1 MRGGEG
7 LIFHLSGRRK
17 LPIDYERDLNPE
29 QYRVVTAEGGPI
41 LVIAGAGS
49 GKTRTLTY
57 RVARLIETGT
67 PPERILLA
75 TFTNKAAREMLGRVE
90 LLTALDIRRL
100 WGGTFHHIANR
111 VLRRHGDRL
120 GYDRNY
126 TIMDKEDT
134 KSLLNAC
141 LADAGIETR
150 GGRFPKG
157 DVLGEII
164 GFSAN
169 TLTPL
174 EEVIERKYPHFGALA
189 EDIRCIARVYV
200 ERKRTL
206 NLMDFDDLLVNW
218 LTLLRNEPD
227 ALREYSERFLHVLVD
242 EYQDTNRLQ
251 AAILDLLGSRHRN
264 LMVVGD
270 DHQSIYSF
278 RGANF
283 ENILRFPE
291 RYPDAQ
297 LFKLE
302 TNYRSTPQILDLANR
317 SIVRNRDQFRK
328 ELRAVRKGG
337 FKPAYIPV
345 RNVTLQAAFVGRRI
359 MDLLMEGI
367 PVREIAVLY
376 RAHYH
381 SMELQMELTRRGIP
395 FEIRSGIRFFETAH
409 VKDITSYLRV
419 LVNPQDEAAWR
430 RVLGLC
436 EKVGRVTADRVWKAL
451 SAEADPLAA
460 IRDPAWVKRVGK
472 SAAPGLLR
480 LGETLAMLTEKVAEQ
495 APSDLIHLLLNRGY
509 RENLQ
514 DRYTDSFSREEDLL
528 QLANFSNRF
537 SSLADFLAELSLLTN
552 TAESEASA
560 SEEVK
565 DRVILSSIHQAKG
578 LEWSVVFLIWCAEG
592 MIPLARALGE
602 EGGEE
607 EERRLFYVATTRA
620 KDQLYLCHP
629 LIDHS
634 RGMGM
639 VPLRPSRFIEELE
652 QDAFHPT
659 ELPYEQWI
667 IDED

>member
-1 MRGGEG
+1 
-7 LIFHLSGRRK
+7 
-17 LPIDYERDLNPE
+17 LPIDYTKDLNPE
-29 QYRVVTAEGGPI
+29 QYRVVTVEGGPV

-57 RVARLIETGT
+57 RVARLIETGI

-90 LLTALDIRRL
+90 LLSGVDTRRL

-111 VLRRHGDRL
+111 VLRRNGDRL
-120 GYDRNY
+120 GYARNY
-126 TIMDKEDT
+126 SIMDTDDT

-141 LADAGIETR
+141 IADAGIETK

-157 DVLGEII
+157 DVLGDII
-164 GFSAN
+164 GFSLN

-174 EEVIERKYPHFGALA
+174 EEVIDRKFPHFGALV
-189 EDIRCIARVYV
+189 EDIRDIARAYG
-200 ERKRTL
+200 ERKRSL
-206 NLMDFDDLLVNW
+206 NLMDFDDLLANW
-218 LTLLRNEPD
+218 LALLRNHPD
-227 ALREYSERFLHVLVD
+227 VLQDYAERFQHVLVD

-264 LMVVGD
+264 LTVVGD

-283 ENILRFPE
+283 ENILRFPD
-291 RYPDAQ
+291 RYPDVK

-317 SIVRNRDQFRK
+317 SIIRNRDQFRK

-337 FKPAYIPV
+337 FKPVYIPV
-345 RNVTLQAAFVGRRI
+345 RNVSLQAAFVARRI
-359 MDLLMEGI
+359 MDLIMEGI

-381 SMELQMELTRRGIP
+381 SMELQMELTRRGVP
-395 FEIRSGIRFFETAH
+395 FEIRSGIRFFEMAH

-419 LVNPQDEAAWR
+419 LVNPMDEAAWK
-430 RVLGLC
+430 RVLGLY
-436 EKVGRVTADRVWKAL
+436 EKVGKVTADRVWKAL
-451 SAEADPLAA
+451 SAEKNPLAA
-460 IRDPAWVKRVGK
+460 MGDPAWVKRVGK
-472 SAAPGLLR
+472 AAAPGLSR
-480 LGETLAMLTEKVAEQ
+480 LGETLTLLCETIAEQ
-495 APSDLIHLLLNRGY
+495 APADLIHLLLNRGY
-509 RENLQ
+509 REDLQ
-514 DRYTDSFSREEDLL
+514 DRFTDSFSREEDLV

-537 SSLADFLAELSLLTN
+537 SSLTDFLAELSLLTN
-552 TAESEASA
+552 TTENETSY
-560 SEEVK
+560 EEK

-578 LEWSVVFLIWCAEG
+578 LEWSVVFIIWCAEG

-602 EGGEE
+602 DGGEE

-652 QDAFHPT
+652 QDSLHPA

>member
-1 MRGGEG
+1 M
-7 LIFHLSGRRK
+7 S
-17 LPIDYERDLNPE
+17 IDYERDLNPE
-29 QYRVVTAEGGPI
+29 QYRVVTVEGGPV

-57 RVARLIETGT
+57 RVARLIETGI

-90 LLTALDIRRL
+90 LLSGVDIRRL

-120 GYDRNY
+120 GYARNY
-126 TIMDKEDT
+126 SIMDTDDT

-141 LADAGIETR
+141 ISDAGIETK

-157 DVLGEII
+157 DVLGDII
-164 GFSAN
+164 GFSLN
-169 TLTPL
+169 TLAPL
-174 EEVIERKYPHFGALA
+174 EEVIDRKFPHFGALV
-189 EDIRCIARVYV
+189 EDIRDIARAYG
-200 ERKRTL
+200 ERKRSL
-206 NLMDFDDLLVNW
+206 NLMDFDDLLANW
-218 LTLLRNEPD
+218 LALLRNHPD
-227 ALREYSERFLHVLVD
+227 VLQDYAERFQHVLVD

-264 LMVVGD
+264 LTVVGD

-283 ENILRFPE
+283 ENILRFPD
-291 RYPDAQ
+291 RYPDVK

-337 FKPAYIPV
+337 FKPVYIPV
-345 RNVTLQAAFVGRRI
+345 RNVSLQAAFVARRI
-359 MDLLMEGI
+359 MDLIMEGI

-381 SMELQMELTRRGIP
+381 SMELQMELTRRGVP
-395 FEIRSGIRFFETAH
+395 FEIRSGIRFFEMAH

-419 LVNPQDEAAWR
+419 LVNPMDEAAWK
-430 RVLGLC
+430 RVLGLY
-436 EKVGRVTADRVWKAL
+436 EKVGKVTADRVWKAL
-451 SAEADPLAA
+451 SAEKNPLAA
-460 IRDPAWVKRVGK
+460 MGDPAWVKRVGK
-472 SAAPGLLR
+472 AAAPGLSR
-480 LGETLAMLTEKVAEQ
+480 LGETLTLLCEKIAEQ
-495 APSDLIHLLLNRGY
+495 APADLIHLLLNRGY
-509 RENLQ
+509 REDLQ
-514 DRYTDSFSREEDLL
+514 DRYTDSFSREEDLV

-537 SSLADFLAELSLLTN
+537 SSLTDFLAELSLLTN
-552 TAESEASA
+552 TTENETSY
-560 SEEVK
+560 EEK

-578 LEWSVVFLIWCAEG
+578 LEWSVVFIIWCAEG

-602 EGGEE
+602 DGGEE

-652 QDAFHPT
+652 QDSLHPA
-659 ELPYEQWI
+659 ELPFEQWI
-667 IDED
+667 IDDD

>member
-1 MRGGEG
+1 
-7 LIFHLSGRRK
+7 
-17 LPIDYERDLNPE
+17 LPIDYEKDLNAE

-57 RVARLIETGT
+57 RVTRLIDTGT

-90 LLTALDIRRL
+90 LLSGIDVHRL
-100 WGGTFHHIANR
+100 WGGTFHSIANR
-111 VLRRHGDRL
+111 VLRRHGHLL
-120 GYDRNY
+120 GYGRNY
-126 TIMDKEDT
+126 SIMDTDDT

-141 LADAGIETR
+141 IADAGIDTKAS
-150 GGRFPKG
+150 RFPRG
-157 DVLGEII
+157 DVLGDII
-164 GFSAN
+164 GYSVN
-169 TLTPL
+169 TVAPL
-174 EEVIERKYPHFGALA
+174 EETIGRKYPYFSALA
-189 EDIRCIARVYV
+189 EDIIAVAAAY
-200 ERKRTL
+200 RKRKQSL
-206 NLMDFDDLLVNW
+206 NLMDFDDLLANW
-218 LTLLRNEPD
+218 LDLLRDEPEV
-227 ALREYSERFLHVLVD
+227 LREYSDRFLHVLVD
-242 EYQDTNRLQ
+242 EYQDTNSLQ

-291 RYPDAQ
+291 RYPDVK

-317 SIVRNRDQFRK
+317 SIVRNRDQFQK
-328 ELRAVRKGG
+328 ALRAVRKSG
-337 FKPAYIPV
+337 FKPVYIPV
-345 RNVTLQAAFVGRRI
+345 RNVALQAAFVARRI
-359 MDLLMEGI
+359 TDLIMEGI
-367 PVREIAVLY
+367 PIREIAVLY

-381 SMELQMELTRRGIP
+381 AMELQLELTRRGIP
-395 FEIRSGIRFFETAH
+395 FEIRSGIRFFEMAH

-419 LVNPQDEAAWR
+419 LVNPLDEAAWK
-430 RVLGLC
+430 RVLGLY
-436 EKVGRVTADRVWKAL
+436 EKVGKVTADRVWKAL
-451 SAEADPLAA
+451 AAEKDPLAA
-460 IRDPAWVKRVGK
+460 IRDTHWVKRVGK
-472 SAAPGLLR
+472 GAAPGLLK
-480 LGETLAMLTEKVAEQ
+480 LGETIGFLCETIQEQ
-495 APSDLIHLLLNRGY
+495 APADLIHLLLNRGY
-509 RENLQ
+509 REDLRE
-514 DRYTDSFSREEDLL
+514 RYPDSFSREEDLV

-537 SSLADFLAELSLLTN
+537 TSLTDFIAELSLLTN
-552 TAESEASA
+552 TTEGEDSYAV
-560 SEEVK
+560 EEK

-578 LEWSVVFLIWCAEG
+578 LEWSVVFIIWCAEG
-592 MIPLARALGE
+592 MIPLARALNE
-602 EGGEE
+602 AGGEE

-629 LIDHS
+629 LIDYS

-652 QDAFHPT
+652 QDTSHPT

>member
-1 MRGGEG
+1 M
-7 LIFHLSGRRK
+7 
-17 LPIDYERDLNPE
+17 PIDYKKDLNPE
-29 QYRVVTAEGGPI
+29 QYRVVTAQGGPV

-90 LLTALDIRRL
+90 LLSGVDIRRL

-120 GYDRNY
+120 GYGRNY
-126 TIMDKEDT
+126 SIMDADDT

-141 LADAGIETR
+141 MTDAGIDTKS
-150 GGRFPKG
+150 GRFPKG
-157 DVLGEII
+157 AVLGEII
-164 GFSAN
+164 GFSVN
-169 TLTPL
+169 TVNPL
-174 EEVIERKYPHFGALA
+174 EETIGMKYPHFSHLV
-189 EDIRCIARVYV
+189 EDIVDIARAYR
-200 ERKRTL
+200 ERKKSL
-206 NLMDFDDLLVNW
+206 NLMDFDDLLANW
-218 LTLLRNEPD
+218 LELLGSEPEV
-227 ALREYSERFLHVLVD
+227 LREYSERFLHVLVD
-242 EYQDTNRLQ
+242 EYQDTNSLQ
-251 AAILDLLGSRHRN
+251 ASILDLLGSRHRN

-283 ENILRFPE
+283 ENILRFPD
-291 RYPDAQ
+291 RYPDVKV
-297 LFKLE
+297 FKLE

-317 SIVRNRDQFRK
+317 SIVRNRDQFQK
-328 ELRAVRKGG
+328 ELRAVRKSG
-337 FKPAYIPV
+337 FKPVYIPV
-345 RNVTLQAAFVGRRI
+345 RNVTLQAAFVARRI
-359 MDLLMEGI
+359 MDLIMEGI

-395 FEIRSGIRFFETAH
+395 FEIRSGIRFFEMAH

-419 LVNPQDEAAWR
+419 LVNPLDEAAWK

-451 SAEADPLAA
+451 AAEKDPLAA
-460 IRDPAWVKRVGK
+460 IRDPAWVKRIGK
-472 SAAPGLLR
+472 AASPGLLR
-480 LGETLAMLTEKVAEQ
+480 LGETIALLCGKIAEQ
-495 APSDLIHLLLNRGY
+495 APSDLIRLLLNRGY
-509 RENLQ
+509 REDLQ
-514 DRYTDSFSREEDLL
+514 ERYTDSFSREEDLV
-528 QLANFSNRF
+528 QLANFSGRF
-537 SSLADFLAELSLLTN
+537 SSLTDFLAELSLLTN
-552 TAESEASA
+552 TTENEDTGAAEA
-560 SEEVK
+560 K
-565 DRVILSSIHQAKG
+565 DQVILSSIHQAKG
-578 LEWSVVFLIWCAEG
+578 LEWTVVFIIWCAEG
-592 MIPLARALGE
+592 MIPLARALNE
-602 EGGEE
+602 AGGEE

-629 LIDHS
+629 LIDYS

-652 QDAFHPT
+652 EDSFHPT